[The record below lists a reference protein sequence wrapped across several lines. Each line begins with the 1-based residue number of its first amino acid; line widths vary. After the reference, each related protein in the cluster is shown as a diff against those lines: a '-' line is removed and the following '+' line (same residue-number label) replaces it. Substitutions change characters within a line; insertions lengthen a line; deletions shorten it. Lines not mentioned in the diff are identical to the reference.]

1 MSNESKSNELI
12 CSDEKWYFDDIYS
25 NWIPTIGFSSIGV
38 YFKGVTKVFP
48 STFKDWLIKM

>member
-1 MSNESKSNELI
+1 MSNELKSNELI
-12 CSDEKWYFDDIYS
+12 CSDEKLYFDDIYS
-25 NWIPTIGFSSIGV
+25 NWIPTIGFSSIGG